1 MIDRAI
7 GARKKVQAKTAIVLV
22 NLGTPDA
29 PDEDSIRRYLKQFLS
44 DPRVVNLPRW
54 LWLSILNLIILRVRP
69 PKLVAKY
76 KLVWGTKDGPIRN
89 ITNALARRV
98 STLTSGVPVVTAM
111 TYGNPSLSDALRQV
125 SDAER
130 IIVLPLF
137 PQYAGATTGAVQD
150 ALEQALA
157 NSTSRYMIDF
167 VDEYHTHPGYI
178 DALAVSVEKSKAYR
192 DGTPQLVF
200 SFHGIPK
207 SQADSGD
214 PYPLQCRTTASLV
227 AARLNLPKDR
237 WTLTFQSRFGP
248 AEWLTP
254 YTDVTMESLPGQGIH
269 DVLVVCPG
277 FSVDCLETIEE
288 IKILNR
294 DIFLAAGGKR
304 FTYVKALNASWDH
317 TNVIL
322 DIINK
327 YPK

>member
-1 MIDRAI
+1 MIDRTI

-89 ITNALARRV
+89 ITNALAKRV

>member
-1 MIDRAI
+1 M
-7 GARKKVQAKTAIVLV
+7 
-22 NLGTPDA
+22 
-29 PDEDSIRRYLKQFLS
+29 S
-44 DPRVVNLPRW
+44 
-54 LWLSILNLIILRVRP
+54 
-69 PKLVAKY
+69 
-76 KLVWGTKDGPIRN
+76 
-89 ITNALARRV
+89 NAL
-98 STLTSGVPVVTAM
+98 S
-111 TYGNPSLSDALRQV
+111 QV

-157 NSTSRYMIDF
+157 NLTGRYMIDF

-192 DGTPQLVF
+192 DGMPRLVF

-207 SQADSGD
+207 AQADSGD
-214 PYPLQCRTTASLV
+214 PYPLQCQTTASLV
-227 AARLNLPKDR
+227 ATRLNLPKDR
-237 WTLTFQSRFGP
+237 WMLTFQSRFGP

-254 YTDVTMESLPGQGIH
+254 YTDITMGALPDQGIH

-327 YPK
+327 YQK

>member
-1 MIDRAI
+1 M
-7 GARKKVQAKTAIVLV
+7 QEKTAIMLV

-29 PDEDSIRRYLKQFLS
+29 PDEGSIRRYLKQFLS

-89 ITNALARRV
+89 ITNALAKRV

>member
-1 MIDRAI
+1 M
-7 GARKKVQAKTAIVLV
+7 QEKTAIVLV

-69 PKLVAKY
+69 PKLVEKY

-89 ITNALARRV
+89 ITNALAKRV
-98 STLTSGVPVVTAM
+98 GSLMPEVPVVAAM
-111 TYGNPSLSDALRQV
+111 TYGNPSMSDALGQV
-125 SDAER
+125 SEAER

-157 NSTSRYMIDF
+157 SSTGRQAINFIND
-167 VDEYHTHPGYI
+167 YHTDPGYI
-178 DALAVSVEKSKAYR
+178 EALAVSIEKSKAYR
-192 DGTPQLVF
+192 DGTPRLVF

-214 PYPLQCRTTASLV
+214 PYPLQCKTTASLV
-227 AARLNLPKDR
+227 AARLNLPHDR
-237 WTLTFQSRFGP
+237 WMLTFQSRFGP

-254 YTDVTMESLPGQGIH
+254 YTDITMKSLPGQGIH

-294 DIFLAAGGKR
+294 DIFLEAGGKR
-304 FTYVKALNASWDH
+304 FSYVKALNASWDH
-317 TNVIL
+317 AHVIL
-322 DIINK
+322 DLIQNK
-327 YPK
+327 NQK

>member
-1 MIDRAI
+1 
-7 GARKKVQAKTAIVLV
+7 
-22 NLGTPDA
+22 
-29 PDEDSIRRYLKQFLS
+29 
-44 DPRVVNLPRW
+44 
-54 LWLSILNLIILRVRP
+54 VRP

-89 ITNALARRV
+89 ITNALAKRV
-98 STLTSGVPVVTAM
+98 STLIPGVPVVTAM
-111 TYGNPSLSDALRQV
+111 TYGNPSMSDALRQV

-157 NSTSRYMIDF
+157 NSTCRYIIDF

-192 DGTPQLVF
+192 DRTPRLVF

-207 SQADSGD
+207 AQADSGD
-214 PYPLQCRTTASLV
+214 PYPLQCQTTASLV

-237 WTLTFQSRFGP
+237 WMLTFQSRFGP
-248 AEWLTP
+248 AKWLTP
-254 YTDVTMESLPGQGIH
+254 YTDITMESLPGQGIH

-327 YPK
+327 YQK

>member
-1 MIDRAI
+1 MIDRTI

-327 YPK
+327 YQK

>member
-1 MIDRAI
+1 M
-7 GARKKVQAKTAIVLV
+7 VLV

-89 ITNALARRV
+89 ITNALAKRV

>member
-1 MIDRAI
+1 VL
-7 GARKKVQAKTAIVLV
+7 GKNVQEKTAVVLV

-54 LWLSILNLIILRVRP
+54 LWLSILNLFILRVRP
-69 PKLVAKY
+69 AKLVEKY
-76 KLVWGTKDGPIRN
+76 KLVWGTRDGPIRN
-89 ITNALARRV
+89 ITNALAKRV
-98 STLTSGVPVVTAM
+98 STLMPNVPVVAAM
-111 TYGNPSLSDALRQV
+111 TYGNPSMSDALRQV
-125 SDAER
+125 SDADR

-150 ALEQALA
+150 ALEQALSS
-157 NSTSRYMIDF
+157 STSRPAVNF
-167 VDEYHTHPGYI
+167 VEDYHTHPGYI

-192 DGTPQLVF
+192 EATPRLVF

-207 SQADSGD
+207 AQADSGD
-214 PYPLQCRTTASLV
+214 PYPLQCQTTASLV

-237 WTLTFQSRFGP
+237 WMLTFQSRFGL

-254 YTDVTMESLPGQGIH
+254 YTDITMGSLPGQGID
-269 DVLVVCPG
+269 DVVVVCPG

-288 IKILNR
+288 IKILNK

-317 TNVIL
+317 SNVML
-322 DIINK
+322 DLISNNK
-327 YPK
+327 Q

>member
-1 MIDRAI
+1 M
-7 GARKKVQAKTAIVLV
+7 QEKTAIVLV

-29 PDEDSIRRYLKQFLS
+29 PDEGSIRRYLKQFLS

-89 ITNALARRV
+89 ITNALAKRV
-98 STLTSGVPVVTAM
+98 SSLIPGVPVVTAM
-111 TYGNPSLSDALRQV
+111 TYGNPSMSNALSQV

-157 NSTSRYMIDF
+157 NSTARYIIDF

-192 DGTPQLVF
+192 DGMPRLVF

-207 SQADSGD
+207 AQADSGD
-214 PYPLQCRTTASLV
+214 PYPLQCQTTASLV
-227 AARLNLPKDR
+227 ATRLNLPKDR
-237 WTLTFQSRFGP
+237 WMLTFQSRFGP

-254 YTDVTMESLPGQGIH
+254 YTDITMGSLPDQGIH

-327 YPK
+327 YQK

>member
-1 MIDRAI
+1 M
-7 GARKKVQAKTAIVLV
+7 QAKTAIVLV

-327 YPK
+327 YQK

>member
-327 YPK
+327 YQK

>member
-1 MIDRAI
+1 M
-7 GARKKVQAKTAIVLV
+7 QEKTAIVLV

-29 PDEDSIRRYLKQFLS
+29 PDEGSIRRYLKQFLS

-89 ITNALARRV
+89 ITNALAKRV

-327 YPK
+327 YQK